1 MKACPDCDLL
11 IHVGQL
17 REGERA
23 LCPRCDAE
31 LARGGR
37 STQSLFVLT
46 LSGLILW
53 FASLWLPVLQI
64 DSNGL
69 KQTVSLW
76 EATWAM
82 LDQDE
87 WLLAM
92 LVAMT
97 TLVSPVLQ
105 LSMMIWLL
113 VPVLL
118 GKPPLLVGWVFRVFH
133 ANQAWLMLEV
143 FFLGLLVTAVKLT
156 DMAQV
161 VPGWS
166 LLAFVGLM
174 LVMSAQAILFDADVY
189 WRAVDK
195 CR

>member
-11 IHVGQL
+11 VHIGHL
-17 REGERA
+17 RAGERA

-31 LARGGR
+31 LGYGGR
-37 STQSLFVLT
+37 SLSILLSLT
-46 LSGLILW
+46 LSGLVLW
-53 FASLWLPVLQI
+53 FASMLLPILQL

-76 EATWAM
+76 QAALAM
-82 LDQDE
+82 LDQRE
-87 WLLAM
+87 FLLAL

-97 TLVSPVLQ
+97 TLVAPLLQ
-105 LSMMIWLL
+105 LGVMLWLL
-113 VPVLL
+113 VPVLM
-118 GKPPLLVGWVFRVFH
+118 GKRPLLVGWVFRLFH
-133 ANQAWLMLEV
+133 ANREWMMLEV
-143 FFLGLLVTAVKLT
+143 FFLGLIVTSVKLT

-161 VPGWS
+161 MPGWS

-174 LVMSAQAILFDADVY
+174 LVMTASAILFDADSY
-189 WRAVDK
+189 WRVLDK